1 MILSPASG
9 PFPSTSLIALA
20 VFVSL
25 IAGRSGML
33 VNVQVTSA
41 PEVDGIVKVPLF
53 PVPEATVVPD
63 AVLQVHVV
71 A

>member
-1 MILSPASG
+1 MSPASG
-9 PFPSTSLIALA
+9 PLLSVSVSAPA
-20 VFVSL
+20 VLVSL
-25 IAGRSGML
+25 MAGRCGVL
-33 VNVQVTSA
+33 VKVQVTSE
-41 PEVDGIVKVPLF
+41 PEADGIVKVPLF

>member
-1 MILSPASG
+1 LSPASG
-9 PFPSTSLIALA
+9 PLPSTSLIAPADL
-20 VFVSL
+20 VSL
-25 IAGRSGML
+25 MTGRSGML
-33 VNVQVTSA
+33 VKVQVTSA
-41 PEVDGIVKVPLF
+41 PEVPLGMVKVPLL